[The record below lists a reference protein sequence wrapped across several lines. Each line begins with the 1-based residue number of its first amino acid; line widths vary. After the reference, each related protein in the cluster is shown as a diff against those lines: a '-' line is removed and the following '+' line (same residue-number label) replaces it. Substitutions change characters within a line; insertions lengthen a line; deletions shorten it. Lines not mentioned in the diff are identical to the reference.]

1 VATPDE
7 SSTHFETYVSPA
19 TPVQER
25 SNFPLVDE
33 SLAAARSDGAVGSAS
48 HGVVCAAADE
58 HVVPQAF
65 VTRTKHLYPVF
76 PERPVTV
83 YDVAVEMAL
92 VIVSTV
98 PAFSVV
104 GSGHDDR
111 TVSSVQNA
119 SSSVTVGS
127 VTAVHVRSMVTPP
140 AGATSDG
147 ASGAAGAAAQ
157 AEVCVTPWDAQVS
170 PQSLTDLTQHV

>member
-1 VATPDE
+1 M
-7 SSTHFETYVSPA
+7 
-19 TPVQER
+19 
-25 SNFPLVDE
+25 
-33 SLAAARSDGAVGSAS
+33 
-48 HGVVCAAADE
+48 
-58 HVVPQAF
+58 PQAF

-83 YDVAVEMAL
+83 YDVAVEMSL
-92 VIVSTV
+92 VIVSTL

-111 TVSSVQNA
+111 TESSVQNA

-127 VTAVHVRSMVTPP
+127 VTAVHERSMVTPP
-140 AGATSDG
+140 AGATGDG

-170 PQSLTDLTQHV
+170 PQSLTDLTQHE